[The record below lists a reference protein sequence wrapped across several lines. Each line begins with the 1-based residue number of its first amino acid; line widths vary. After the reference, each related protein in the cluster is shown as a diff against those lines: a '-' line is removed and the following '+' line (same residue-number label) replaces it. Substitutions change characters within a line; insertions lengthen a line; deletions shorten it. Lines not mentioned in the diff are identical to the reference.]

1 MQKENVIKSCLV
13 EVLNRVILNL
23 FQNLQCL
30 SWYLLLRNNMRG
42 RSRNKF
48 GMTLCNYNTGFTL
61 IELLVVVLIIG
72 ILAAVAL
79 PQYQKAVDKTRIGN
93 YVAHI
98 KQIVRAEQVYHM
110 ENGEYTPQL
119 ADLDVDVT
127 KICKTRGGACA
138 SNELYNC
145 PYNFGFDLGAGWIE
159 GKCRFTS
166 AETITLKYC
175 PDSSNS
181 CHSDTPYAFKAKYS
195 IETGELLSCTGKLC
209 PIVRSIP

>member
-1 MQKENVIKSCLV
+1 MQ
-13 EVLNRVILNL
+13 
-23 FQNLQCL
+23 
-30 SWYLLLRNNMRG
+30 
-42 RSRNKF
+42 NKKA
-48 GMTLCNYNTGFTL
+48 FTL

-93 YVAHI
+93 YVAYI

-110 ENGEYTPQL
+110 ENGEYTPKL

-127 KICKTRGGACA
+127 KICKTHGGACT

-145 PYNFGFDLGAGWIE
+145 PYNFGFDLTAGVTD
-159 GKCRFTS
+159 GKCHFSSYISEPTV
-166 AETITLKYC
+166 ILGYC
-175 PDSSNS
+175 PNSTTPCRPTGGSN
-181 CHSDTPYAFKAKYS
+181 TFAFIASYS
-195 IETGELLSCTGKLC
+195 IKTGELLSCSGKLC